1 MRSLYNGRPYFN
13 EVAIMNPYTKIEK
26 LNKKIEKMQAEN
38 DNLLYQLNDAEKIR
52 RESELKLKLAD
63 EKELEYSKLI
73 NELKKEMSQYELLN
87 SKLAIVIKNVKNT
100 YKKSFNE
107 IKREMIN

>member
-1 MRSLYNGRPYFN
+1 
-13 EVAIMNPYTKIEK
+13 MNPYTKIEK

-52 RESELKLKLAD
+52 KESELKLKLAN

-73 NELKKEMSQYELLN
+73 NELKREISQYELLN

-107 IKREMIN
+107 IKREMIK

>member
-1 MRSLYNGRPYFN
+1 
-13 EVAIMNPYTKIEK
+13 MNPYTKIEK

-73 NELKKEMSQYELLN
+73 NELKKEILQYELLN

>member
-1 MRSLYNGRPYFN
+1 
-13 EVAIMNPYTKIEK
+13 MNPYTKIEK

-38 DNLLYQLNDAEKIR
+38 DNLLYQLNDVEKIR

-73 NELKKEMSQYELLN
+73 NELKKEISQYELLN